1 MKKIMSGIILIIM
14 LILLPG
20 CSCGKNPEIS
30 YKYNSITINIGDTYE
45 VSDTDIEIQYA
56 TRDYRI
62 IVLDESIASVSGN
75 IITPL
80 KKGKTTI
87 RILLDEDVYVDV
99 PLNVTH
105 IIYAQDA
112 SVASDLV
119 RINLT
124 SDNIAYNKILL
135 SESCN
140 EVPRVTYERDVIDF
154 DYVTGKITAKQ
165 PGETT
170 VVVLFRNCN
179 VSFRVIVS
187 DKVFVKQF
195 IIDDHKMFV
204 GNEGKFNFSVFPS
217 SANVYSFSTTDSNI
231 INVSNDGYYR
241 ALNSGKAS
249 IAVEYSK
256 SDTQVEY
263 IEFEVEVLEPI
274 TDLDTTIT
282 QENGEA
288 VDYLLVD
295 EIYKLTLSNISL
307 VSTEDITLE
316 GSVGVS
322 EIKEV
327 TNGYDVYFAYNSSGN
342 VKIDVVIDMGGGL
355 KFVRAI
361 TTRVFGYEDIE
372 VVGSWSYYE
381 LLPTNN
387 VYELRLGG
395 GASEPSYINFV
406 LKIDEYEVSQD
417 YKIYDI
423 SSGVRVEVE
432 SHFEPTEIGEYLL
445 EFVMSDRS
453 IKTIKI
459 IVK

>member
-1 MKKIMSGIILIIM
+1 M
-14 LILLPG
+14 LVILPG
-20 CSCGKNPEIS
+20 CACGKNPEIS

-45 VSDTDIEIQYA
+45 ISDEDIDIQYA
-56 TRDYRI
+56 TRDYRVV
-62 IVLDESIASVSGN
+62 VLDEDIACVSGN
-75 IITPL
+75 VITPL
-80 KKGKTTI
+80 KKGQTTI
-87 RILLDEDVYVDV
+87 RISLDEETYVEV
-99 PLNVTH
+99 PLKVTH
-105 IIYAQDA
+105 IVYAQDA
-112 SVASDLV
+112 SIVSDLV

-135 SESCN
+135 SEGCN
-140 EVPRVTYERDVIDF
+140 EVPRVTYERDIIDF
-154 DYVTGKITAKQ
+154 DYTTGKITAKQ

-187 DKVFVKQF
+187 DKVFVKEF

-204 GNEGKFNFSVFPS
+204 GNEGEFNFSVFPS
-217 SANVYSFSTTDSNI
+217 SANVYSFSTDSKI
-231 INVSNDGYYR
+231 INVSKEGRYK
-241 ALNSGKAS
+241 ALNSGKAT
-249 IAVEYSK
+249 IAVEYGK
-256 SDTQVEY
+256 SDTQVEN
-263 IEFEVEVLEPI
+263 IEFEVEIIGPI
-274 TDLDTTIT
+274 TDLTTTIT

-295 EIYKLTLSNISL
+295 EIYKLTLSNITL

-316 GSVGVS
+316 GGVGVS

-355 KFVRAI
+355 EFVKKI

-372 VVGSWSYYE
+372 VVGRWSYYE
-381 LLPTNN
+381 LSPTNN
-387 VYELRLGG
+387 VYGLRLGG
-395 GASEPSYINFV
+395 GESEPSYINFV

-432 SHFEPTEIGEYLL
+432 RNFEPTEIGEYLL
-445 EFVMSDRS
+445 EFVISGRS
-453 IKTIKI
+453 IKTVKI
-459 IVK
+459 MVT